1 MERNHSLESKM
12 ALRRI
17 QKNKR
22 ERRNKRIFGVIAF
35 ILASILF
42 ITPLYMKANKLREC
56 TIHSIEGNII
66 VVRHPNDKLYSF
78 ITDTPKQFEED
89 TMITV
94 IFDEL
99 TDWNKHYYIK
109 GVKSK
114 WNLQKYLE

>member
-22 ERRNKRIFGVIAF
+22 ERRNKRIFSVIAF
-35 ILASILF
+35 VIALGLF
-42 ITPLYMKANKLREC
+42 ITPLYMKANKAREC
-56 TIHSIEGNII
+56 AIHSIEGNTII
-66 VVRHPNDKLYSF
+66 VRHPNDKLYSF
-78 ITDTPKQFEED
+78 TTDTPKQFEKD

-99 TDWNKHYYIK
+99 TDWDKNYYIK
-109 GVKSK
+109 GVKLK
-114 WNLQKYLE
+114 

>member
-1 MERNHSLESKM
+1 MERNHSLEGK
-12 ALRRI
+12 RTFRQI

-42 ITPLYMKANKLREC
+42 ITSLYMKANKSREC

-78 ITDTPKQFEED
+78 TTDTPEQFEKD
-89 TMITV
+89 TIITV
-94 IFDEL
+94 VFDEL
-99 TDWNKHYYIK
+99 YDKDDDFVAK

-114 WNLQKYLE
+114 